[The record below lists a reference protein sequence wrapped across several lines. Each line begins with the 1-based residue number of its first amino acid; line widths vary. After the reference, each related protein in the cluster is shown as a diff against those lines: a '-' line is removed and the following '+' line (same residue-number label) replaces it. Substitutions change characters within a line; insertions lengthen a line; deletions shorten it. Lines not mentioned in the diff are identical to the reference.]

1 MADIDGLDEFLNYLN
16 RVASN
21 VDNIIDE
28 SLEETSITVTA
39 DTKLN
44 TPVTT
49 GALKRSWT
57 HGEVKTNG
65 TNKSIEI
72 GSNLNYAQ
80 PVEEG
85 HKQGSTFV
93 QGKFMLKKSILKN
106 EDNLQ
111 KTLDR
116 KLSELR

>member
-1 MADIDGLDEFLNYLN
+1 MSDIDEYVEYLRAGINNAIDEALDET
-16 RVASN
+16 AT
-21 VDNIIDE
+21 II
-28 SLEETSITVTA
+28 VA
-39 DTKLN
+39 DTKLT
-44 TPVTT
+44 TPVKT
-49 GALKRSWT
+49 GNLKRSWT

-65 TNKSIEI
+65 TNKYIKI

-80 PVEEG
+80 AVEEG

-111 KTLDR
+111 KILDR
-116 KLSELR
+116 KLNELR

>member
-1 MADIDGLDEFLNYLN
+1 MK
-16 RVASN
+16 RVESSI
-21 VDNIIDE
+21 DNIIKE
-28 SLEETSITVTA
+28 SLDETATMVIA

-44 TPVTT
+44 TPVKT
-49 GALKRSWT
+49 GNLKRSWT

-65 TNKSIEI
+65 TNKYIEI

-85 HKQGSTFV
+85 HKQGPTFV

-106 EDNLQ
+106 EDKLQ

-116 KLSELR
+116 KLNELR

>member
-1 MADIDGLDEFLNYLN
+1 MSEIDEYVEYLRTGINNAIYETLDETATI
-16 RVASN
+16 V
-21 VDNIIDE
+21 V
-28 SLEETSITVTA
+28 A
-39 DTKLN
+39 DTKVT
-44 TPVTT
+44 TPVKT
-49 GALKRSWT
+49 GNLKRSWT

-106 EDNLQ
+106 EDKLE

-116 KLSELR
+116 KLNELR